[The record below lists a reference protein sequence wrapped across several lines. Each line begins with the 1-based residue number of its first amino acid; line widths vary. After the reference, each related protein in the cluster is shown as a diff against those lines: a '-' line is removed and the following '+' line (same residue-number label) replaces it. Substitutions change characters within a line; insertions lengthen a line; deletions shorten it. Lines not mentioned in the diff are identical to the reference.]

1 MQRYI
6 TNRPPS
12 VVSRSDQ
19 AILPSIEIVPPLAA
33 NDNER
38 WLNEKQTAELLNVSV
53 KWLQKMRYTGGG
65 IPFYKFGD
73 KMVRYKMS
81 EIFLYCEKN
90 SHQNTSQ

>member
-1 MQRYI
+1 MISYK
-6 TNRPPS
+6 TNRTPS
-12 VVSRSDQ
+12 SGPNNKPYIQEVN
-19 AILPSIEIVPPLAA
+19 LPTVAA
-33 NDNER
+33 NDNDR

-90 SHQNTSQ
+90 LHQNTSE

>member
-1 MQRYI
+1 MIVYNNSASNKREVAAYVDK
-6 TNRPPS
+6 PS
-12 VVSRSDQ
+12 VK
-19 AILPSIEIVPPLAA
+19 IMPPIAA
-33 NDNER
+33 NDNDR